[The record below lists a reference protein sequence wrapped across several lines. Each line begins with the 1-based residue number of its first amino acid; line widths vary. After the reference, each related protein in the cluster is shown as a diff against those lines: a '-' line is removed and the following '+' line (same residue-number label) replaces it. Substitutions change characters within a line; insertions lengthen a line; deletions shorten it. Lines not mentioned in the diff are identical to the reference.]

1 MIVLQEEIVM
11 GQLAAF
17 LLLAVRI
24 GALFAAA
31 PVLSASAVSLP
42 IRIGLTMAIT
52 LTLLGSVTVPEI
64 DLLSP
69 PGVMTLVREVLIG
82 LSIGLLFQLAFAAVA
97 MAGEQIAFA
106 MGLGFA
112 SMVDPQT
119 GSPSPVLTQFMS
131 ILLILIFLI
140 TEGHHVLLR
149 QLASS
154 YEALPIGSEF
164 STDMFL
170 GIAKAAAL
178 IFSAALLIA
187 APAIVLLF
195 MVNLLIG
202 FMTRVAPQMNIF
214 SVGFPVTILAGFA
227 VLLVSIPTLGN
238 GMSNLLQ
245 SVAGIVRD
253 LVLARGSPA

>member
-1 MIVLQEEIVM
+1 M
-11 GQLAAF
+11 
-17 LLLAVRI
+17 
-24 GALFAAA
+24 
-31 PVLSASAVSLP
+31 
-42 IRIGLTMAIT
+42 
-52 LTLLGSVTVPEI
+52 TV
-64 DLLSP
+64 
-69 PGVMTLVREVLIG
+69 VREILIG
-82 LSIGLLFQLAFAAVA
+82 LSIGLLFQLAFASVA

-195 MVNLLIG
+195 LVNLLIG

>member
-1 MIVLQEEIVM
+1 
-11 GQLAAF
+11 
-17 LLLAVRI
+17 
-24 GALFAAA
+24 
-31 PVLSASAVSLP
+31 
-42 IRIGLTMAIT
+42 
-52 LTLLGSVTVPEI
+52 
-64 DLLSP
+64 
-69 PGVMTLVREVLIG
+69 
-82 LSIGLLFQLAFAAVA
+82 
-97 MAGEQIAFA
+97 
-106 MGLGFA
+106 
-112 SMVDPQT
+112 
-119 GSPSPVLTQFMS
+119 
-131 ILLILIFLI
+131 
-140 TEGHHVLLR
+140 
-149 QLASS
+149 
-154 YEALPIGSEF
+154 
-164 STDMFL
+164 MFL